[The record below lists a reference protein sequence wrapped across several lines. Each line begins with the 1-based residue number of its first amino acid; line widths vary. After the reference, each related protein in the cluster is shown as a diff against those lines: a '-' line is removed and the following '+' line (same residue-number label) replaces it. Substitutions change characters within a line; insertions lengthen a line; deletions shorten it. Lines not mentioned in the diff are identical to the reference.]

1 MIWSYILSFDL
12 DFTPGLFI
20 LSDWIGLVWI
30 VASDQDRFMERYA

>member
-20 LSDWIGLVWI
+20 LSDVVWI
-30 VASDQDRFMERYA
+30 VASGQDRFME